1 MCRVLKVLV
10 VAPSDRHLELRR
22 ALSSVNY
29 EIVATVDPTDPVEA
43 TADVAVLWEP
53 DADTLRTFRDQGL
66 KVVAVGDQTDDA
78 DLVLAP
84 EELGSFRDRV
94 WELFRAQ

>member
-29 EIVATVDPTDPVEA
+29 EIVATVAPTDPVEVA
-43 TADVAVLWEP
+43 ADVAVLWEP
-53 DADTLRTFRDQGL
+53 GPETLRAFRDQGL
-66 KVVAVGDQTDDA
+66 KVVAVGGEADDA
-78 DLVLAP
+78 DLVLPP
-84 EELGSFRDRV
+84 EELGTFRDRV
-94 WELFRAQ
+94 WELFRAR